1 MGEMINGHS
10 EKSRYYIVGERIGEV
25 PVRFWGDAD
34 NNDLEYNVD
43 FENGGIVSK
52 LGNQIEIFRYKDS
65 VAYDAIVNERNL
77 YNSDAD
83 ITLVKRS
90 LAYQTFNGQRR
101 MMQFYVEDYR
111 QFAEAKTL
119 VINTNSITFQTAE
132 TQRRQIIKDGLRK
145 KINILNTEV
154 LREGFDDLEA
164 PETETLFFPG
174 RNLFLETLFGNDFNF
189 PSQLLVQTIQPNF
202 ISYPLGLNYTSHSN
216 IAQDPISVLT
226 RGLARPDV
234 SALFYVTDGRGQ
246 TFEGNIRA
254 TFNSNARFENQS
266 DFSLFIQVQFN
277 SYSVEIVNGVP
288 EYTEASQIILA
299 DLEVQPNSFEDVEF
313 DRLLIMNPELSYEI
327 VVRYLGASIFI
338 DIPTSLTATNT
349 SLLLEQDSVF
359 RETNCKS
366 ILIHEFIERQMNLIL
381 GENQMPVFAPPLGRS
396 ELEQYDVDGEY
407 GWLTISS
414 GNLVRNV
421 PTSQEYINTTL
432 RETFDFLQARGL
444 AMRFEEF
451 QGSERLRIDYPENL
465 FRGDILVHQF
475 RDIPI
480 NEELTIDDNLL
491 FSGVVVGAELSSPF
505 EEIHGIDEITTET
518 EWSIPKVGGSILR
531 KTFKQSPATT
541 LHELVRRDQFRD
553 NATSSNRYDKDLI
566 IVHVYRSG
574 VNALRPVMA
583 SDYLDS
589 FDGIYSPET
598 FYNAM
603 FIPSLMLRRL
613 NNLLI
618 PALNRQLDQF
628 LTLSSQDTSNTFT
641 TELNGVIHSETD
653 RIPISSLNFSIFSI
667 DIVKV
672 EVEITDEIRRL
683 VNGSTFLD
691 GEIFNNIGGRYEYF
705 GADRVMKAGFIQNI
719 VLNDLAEIELRL
731 INI

>member
-1 MGEMINGHS
+1 
-10 EKSRYYIVGERIGEV
+10 
-25 PVRFWGDAD
+25 
-34 NNDLEYNVD
+34 
-43 FENGGIVSK
+43 
-52 LGNQIEIFRYKDS
+52 
-65 VAYDAIVNERNL
+65 
-77 YNSDAD
+77 
-83 ITLVKRS
+83 
-90 LAYQTFNGQRR
+90 
-101 MMQFYVEDYR
+101 
-111 QFAEAKTL
+111 
-119 VINTNSITFQTAE
+119 
-132 TQRRQIIKDGLRK
+132 
-145 KINILNTEV
+145 
-154 LREGFDDLEA
+154 
-164 PETETLFFPG
+164 
-174 RNLFLETLFGNDFNF
+174 
-189 PSQLLVQTIQPNF
+189 
-202 ISYPLGLNYTSHSN
+202 
-216 IAQDPISVLT
+216 
-226 RGLARPDV
+226 
-234 SALFYVTDGRGQ
+234 
-246 TFEGNIRA
+246 
-254 TFNSNARFENQS
+254 
-266 DFSLFIQVQFN
+266 
-277 SYSVEIVNGVP
+277 
-288 EYTEASQIILA
+288 
-299 DLEVQPNSFEDVEF
+299 
-313 DRLLIMNPELSYEI
+313 
-327 VVRYLGASIFI
+327 
-338 DIPTSLTATNT
+338 
-349 SLLLEQDSVF
+349 
-359 RETNCKS
+359 
-366 ILIHEFIERQMNLIL
+366 MNLIL
-381 GENQMPVFAPPLGRS
+381 GENQMPIFAPPLGRS

-653 RIPISSLNFSIFSI
+653 RIPINSLNFSIFSI

-683 VNGSTFLD
+683 VNGSTFLN